1 MENKKKRKRK
11 IRIDCIIKDVAVG
24 FLYGLPIF
32 ALVMSLFRVGLAE
45 NELYL
50 DFINRFNF
58 NFIYDTLVSILGY
71 FNVTLTNSYLGIVLS
86 VFSWFVFVGLLDCV
100 YDLFEFLIDCF
111 QSFIHRGY

>member
-1 MENKKKRKRK
+1 MDKKKKRN
-11 IRIDCIIKDVAVG
+11 IRFERVIKDVAVG
-24 FLYGLPIF
+24 LMYGLPVF
-32 ALVMSLFRVGLAE
+32 ALVLSMFRVGLSE
-45 NELYL
+45 NDLYL

-71 FNVTLTNSYLGIVLS
+71 FNVSLTNSYLGIVLS

-111 QSFIHRGY
+111 QCFIHRGY